1 MAEIGYILLFH
12 YSLHLVRK
20 ETHGLL
26 RSLWS
31 LELASSAGPD
41 VQQWHFRK
49 CLLRKTLVV
58 GTWGHNESLAKRKM
72 NNNSCGAGLP
82 LSRHRCVESA
92 LQPGLRCDCL
102 LHFDELQAPLLISVV
117 ATSPVDLHQLLWWP
131 NGTDGLCPFIL
142 SRHGFNWPAGCA
154 RPVRLTAAN
163 CQWAICSHGKLQA
176 LECSRAQTELLR
188 ERVLPQ
194 GWLGAL
200 MNLFSAVFLCKNFW
214 PKGQWLTPIQYLHG
228 QTTTVKTLLSINVS
242 QQRKAQETGH
252 VFLKSLVALASEAS
266 PQVELAL
273 SLEVER
279 AKDNFL
285 VS

>member
-1 MAEIGYILLFH
+1 MVEIGYILLFH

-154 RPVRLTAAN
+154 RPVRLTAAVN
-163 CQWAICSHGKLQA
+163 GPYVAMGSCRLWN
-176 LECSRAQTELLR
+176 AQGHRPNSLGR
-188 ERVLPQ
+188 ESFHKD
-194 GWLGAL
+194 GWGL
-200 MNLFSAVFLCKNFW
+200 W
-214 PKGQWLTPIQYLHG
+214 RTY
-228 QTTTVKTLLSINVS
+228 S
-242 QQRKAQETGH
+242 QQSSFAKTSGRKG
-252 VFLKSLVALASEAS
+252 SG
-266 PQVELAL
+266 
-273 SLEVER
+273 
-279 AKDNFL
+279 
-285 VS
+285 